1 MVVKITTNNKKK
13 YLFILVR
20 NLIEYWSAFA
30 WTQERLYIQGSQ
42 QVILHSD
49 MNNNLVS
56 TIRLHGA
63 VNLTLFLLVGSD
75 EHMENN
81 WFVDHQLGKGHFHLI
96 YSI

>member
-1 MVVKITTNNKKK
+1 
-13 YLFILVR
+13 
-20 NLIEYWSAFA
+20 
-30 WTQERLYIQGSQ
+30 
-42 QVILHSD
+42 

-96 YSI
+96 YSIC